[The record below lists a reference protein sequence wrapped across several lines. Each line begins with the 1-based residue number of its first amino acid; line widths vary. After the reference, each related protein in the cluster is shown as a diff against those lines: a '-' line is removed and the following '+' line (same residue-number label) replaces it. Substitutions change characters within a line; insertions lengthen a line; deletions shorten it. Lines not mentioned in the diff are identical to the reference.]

1 MFGLLQ
7 VFVPIPFHLRWT
19 PRVKHWTWTSSFGLC
34 SRQEHRWIRCQGQTE
49 QRYALR
55 STLYAPRNMNELL
68 PEEENRKDLLCEWS
82 PQTFY
87 YIIPVNLTD
96 TFGRR
101 NNHRSAFEY
110 FARSVYVFLAQLWCY
125 RPQTE
130 SQNFT
135 GVQLFQ
141 RLLWSDWWC
150 GSRKVGSRK
159 RVISRNAAGPHY
171 AFLLFSFPKKLDS
184 TFPIMHLVFH

>member
-1 MFGLLQ
+1 MLNAPCEALNLDQFIWALFQTGAPLDTMS
-7 VFVPIPFHLRWT
+7 WT
-19 PRVKHWTWTSSFGLC
+19 DRTT
-34 SRQEHRWIRCQGQTE
+34 
-49 QRYALR
+49 LR

-130 SQNFT
+130 SQSFT

-141 RLLWSDWWC
+141 RLLSSDWWC